1 MIEMYPYGAT
11 AHHVAKMLRTESFPL
26 SREELADRYGDRP
39 IHASKNEAIPF
50 RALLDRMGLDRYETA
65 VSFYAALNA
74 AL

>member
-11 AHHVAKMLRTESFPL
+11 AHHVAKMLRAESFPL

-39 IHASKNEAIPF
+39 IKVSKDEVVPF
-50 RALLDRMGLDRYETA
+50 RTLLGRMGLDRYETA